1 MHPTDITEKGLEA
14 LIVRSLI
21 DEAGYLPGDPGD
33 YDREHG
39 VDLAH
44 LIAFLRA
51 TQPETLEKLGL
62 EEAGPRRTQFLH
74 RLQGEVARRGVIDVL
89 RRGVKHG
96 PHHIDLFYGTPS
108 PNNLKAVERF
118 EANRFSVT
126 RQLRYSR
133 DEIQLSLDLAT
144 FINGLPVATFEL
156 KNKLTK
162 QTVEDAVQQYKRDCK
177 WLPKPAHRWRSQ
189 PTGKHRK

>member
-1 MHPTDITEKGLEA
+1 MHPTDTTEKGLEA

-21 DEAGYLPGDPGD
+21 DEAGYLPGDLED

-44 LIAFLRA
+44 LVAFLRA
-51 TQPETLEKLGL
+51 TQPEMLDKLGI
-62 EEAGPRRTQFLH
+62 EVTGPRRTQFLH

-89 RRGVKHG
+89 RRGIKHG

-133 DEIQLSLDLAT
+133 DETQLSKRPGNAGPFRFHGVDGWGT
-144 FINGLPVATFEL
+144 RIRTWINGVRVRCP
-156 KNKLTK
+156 
-162 QTVEDAVQQYKRDCK
+162 AVRRF
-177 WLPKPAHRWRSQ
+177 PINS
-189 PTGKHRK
+189 